1 MGLLNKQKLFEKV
14 QKIEQM
20 ICYVYCLLFWSIG
33 WGLERVMQIWTSE
46 RFWEK
51 KTEKPKDFDKICVW
65 DGPVVVQMW
74 WWKKVMCLKN
84 IKMNLDE

>member
-14 QKIEQM
+14 QKIE
-20 ICYVYCLLFWSIG
+20 
-33 WGLERVMQIWTSE
+33 QIWTSE

-74 WWKKVMCLKN
+74 RWKKVMCLKT
-84 IKMNLDE
+84 

>member
-14 QKIEQM
+14 QKIEQ
-20 ICYVYCLLFWSIG
+20 
-33 WGLERVMQIWTSE
+33 IWNSE

-74 WWKKVMCLKN
+74 RWKKVMRLKN
-84 IKMNLDE
+84 IKNKNWIFVGIIL

>member
-14 QKIEQM
+14 QKIE
-20 ICYVYCLLFWSIG
+20 
-33 WGLERVMQIWTSE
+33 QIWTSE

-74 WWKKVMCLKN
+74 RWKKVMRLKKN
-84 IKMNLDE
+84 KNWIFVGIIL